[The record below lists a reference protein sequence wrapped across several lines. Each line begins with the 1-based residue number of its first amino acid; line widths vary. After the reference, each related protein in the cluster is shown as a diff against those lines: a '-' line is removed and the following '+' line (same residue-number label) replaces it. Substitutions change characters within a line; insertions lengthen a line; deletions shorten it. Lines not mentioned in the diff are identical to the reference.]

1 MLRTILPMAALVAA
15 PLVGLAQDQ
24 NIYMIEYPIA
34 FGVGDLGEFIDEPS
48 FRGFNFG
55 YRYLVDEEVAIGMD
69 IGWQTFYEDRDLA
82 TYTDGTQS
90 ITGKQ
95 YRYMN
100 MFTASAQVDKVFAPG
115 SDLRPF
121 VGIGAGT
128 SYARRTVDMGQ
139 WSLEKDPWQFMLQ
152 PEAGVS
158 LYLSNGNAVLLSANY
173 YWSFETQQL
182 EAQSFLS
189 LNIGYAFGD

>member
-1 MLRTILPMAALVAA
+1 MIRKLLPMAALVAA
-15 PLVGLAQDQ
+15 PLVGFSQDQ
-24 NIYMIEYPIA
+24 DIFMIEYPIA

-48 FRGFNFG
+48 FRGIGLG
-55 YRYLVDEEVAIGMD
+55 YRKVVDEEIAVGLD
-69 IGWQTFYEDRDLA
+69 VGWQTFYEAMDLA

-95 YRYMN
+95 FRYMN
-100 MFTASAQVDKVFAPG
+100 MFTASVQVDKVFSPG

-128 SYARRTVDMGQ
+128 SNARRRVDMGQ

-158 LYLSNGNAVLLSANY
+158 LYLTNGNAMMLSANY
-173 YWSFETQQL
+173 FWGFKTQQL

-189 LNIGYAFGD
+189 LNIGYAFGG

>member
-1 MLRTILPMAALVAA
+1 MIRKLLPLAALVAA
-15 PLVGLAQDQ
+15 PLVGFSQDQ
-24 NIYMIEYPIA
+24 DIFMIEYPIA

-48 FRGFNFG
+48 FRGISLG
-55 YRYLVDEEVAIGMD
+55 YRKVVDEEIAVGLD
-69 IGWQTFYEDRDLA
+69 VGWQTFYEAMDLA

-95 YRYMN
+95 FRYMN
-100 MFTASAQVDKVFAPG
+100 MFTASVQVDKVFSPG

-128 SYARRTVDMGQ
+128 SNARRRVDMGQ

-158 LYLSNGNAVLLSANY
+158 LYLTNGNAMVLSANY
-173 YWSFETQQL
+173 FWGFKTQQL

-189 LNIGYAFGD
+189 LNIGYAFGG